1 MPLESHDKV
10 LDVWDHVK
18 PYNDRFIINNNITI
32 IIITNNIILSYFFI
46 NPSSDDIVIYNT
58 VIFNV
63 YLTSSVANRK

>member
-10 LDVWDHVK
+10 LDAWDHVK

-32 IIITNNIILSYFFI
+32 IIITNNIILSYFSI